1 MLCLSVACLFFKSYN
16 LQYRQQCIFW
26 ELIFPKSHNPESK
39 LHKKWKLRFFHQKGN
54 LMLCNLEEK
63 HKTEIYPNYS
73 EDNLLTTTPPILK
86 ASCISEELWL
96 TLGSLHQR
104 RPPKSIWRNTPLQS
118 FCRICIPSWYDTVKK
133 EIWSLPSCQVVKF
146 SSELTLL

>member
-63 HKTEIYPNYS
+63 HKTEIYPKYS
-73 EDNLLTTTPPILK
+73 KDNLLTQLLQFSKHHAFLRNFDLLLEIYIKDALQK
-86 ASCISEELWL
+86 ASEETFLYRAFAGFVYR
-96 TLGSLHQR
+96 LGMLQWKR
-104 RPPKSIWRNTPLQS
+104 RFDPCLAARW
-118 FCRICIPSWYDTVKK
+118 
-133 EIWSLPSCQVVKF
+133 
-146 SSELTLL
+146 